1 MKFELKSYNLDTR
14 EMIMEHKAW
23 MLSALLAMAMSVSL
37 AGCSTA
43 KKKSDGLVGNS
54 YATLRI
60 TTRKKV
66 SGDLNEVNKPGT
78 SMYNALIA
86 VQNGATARAAIEAK
100 NLGYDV
106 FQVLGSRNLTQ
117 VQEKRNAS
125 ADLGGGLS
133 ESAFTF
139 AQGHYTNDVELAI
152 EVTVKLISGKMPA
165 NPPQDYVDVNEVL
178 AQIGLADMFTDKKQA
193 IHAPAIDRAGG
204 GG

>member
-1 MKFELKSYNLDTR
+1 MKFELKSYNLNTR
-14 EMIMEHKAW
+14 EIIMKRKAW
-23 MLSALLAMAMSVSL
+23 MLSALLAMAMSVAL
-37 AGCSTA
+37 AGCFTA
-43 KKKSDGLVGNS
+43 KKKSDGLIGNS
-54 YATLRI
+54 YASHMKQIDETTLRI
-60 TTRKKV
+60 TTRKKA
-66 SGDLNEVNKPGT
+66 SGDLDEVNKPGT
-78 SMYNALIA
+78 STYNALIA

-178 AQIGLADMFTDKKQA
+178 AQIGLADMFTDKK
-193 IHAPAIDRAGG
+193 
-204 GG
+204 

>member
-1 MKFELKSYNLDTR
+1 
-14 EMIMEHKAW
+14 MEHKAW